1 MLIGTITTLGKTV
14 LLVVAGTFVVWSL
27 YTAMVIPKKRPGFP
41 KRLDVFVAL
50 SAVLFVA
57 QMGAVLWVTGTQE
70 VEEEEAIEQPETLP
84 GTVPEE
90 TTPAETT
97 PAETTP
103 EADGD
108 AAAGA
113 AVFASAGCATCHTLA
128 DADASGTVGPSFDE
142 LQPSAETVSA
152 ALTNGKGAMPSF
164 SDQLSEEQIA
174 DVAAYVSSVAG
185 S

>member
-1 MLIGTITTLGKTV
+1 MLVAEITTLGKSV
-14 LLVVAGTFVVWSL
+14 LLIVAGTFVVWSL
-27 YTAMVIPKKRPGFP
+27 YTAMVVPKKNPGFP
-41 KRLDVFVAL
+41 RRLDAFVVVSAL
-50 SAVLFVA
+50 LFVV

-70 VEEEEAIEQPETLP
+70 VEHEEAVEQPETLP
-84 GTVPEE
+84 AE

-97 PAETTP
+97 PAE
-103 EADGD
+103 EGGD

-113 AVFASAGCATCHTLA
+113 AVFASAGCGSCHTLA
-128 DADASGTVGPSFDE
+128 DADASGSVGPNLDE
-142 LQPSAETVSA
+142 LQPTAEVVATTV
-152 ALTNGKGAMPSF
+152 TNGKGAMPSF